1 MMSYKSKQF
10 LWLVLKL
17 LIVIVFGYSI
27 YEEIAYNEKI
37 KFRDF
42 YSILI
47 DFDVFSIK
55 NITFLIIFSA
65 FNWFLEIT
73 KWRILVTKIQFISWS
88 QAAKQ
93 SLSSLSFSLI
103 TPNRIG
109 EYGAK
114 ALYYPKAQRKE
125 ILILNFIGNFY
136 QLIVT
141 VFIGL
146 IGMLYLRQYFSNTIT
161 EEISIV
167 ATLAVVVIILCFL
180 FVERISFLKKWR
192 KKVTLRLN
200 FRNDTSNQKVLFIS
214 FLRYFIFSHQ
224 FYFLLLIF
232 MIDISYWNVLA
243 CISSMYLISSVIPA
257 LSIFDFVIKGSVAV
271 YVFSFFE
278 INPIIVLSITT
289 LMWILN
295 FAIPAMI
302 GSYFVLQFKP
312 ASND

>member
-17 LIVIVFGYSI
+17 LIVIVCGYFI
-27 YEEIAYNEKI
+27 YERIANKQKI
-37 KFRDF
+37 DF
-42 YSILI
+42 NNFFSILI
-47 DFDVFSIK
+47 DFD
-55 NITFLIIFSA
+55 IFSLKNSIFLLIFTL
-65 FNWFLEIT
+65 FNWVLEIK
-73 KWRILVTKIQFISWS
+73 KWQILTRKVQKISWTE
-88 QAAKQ
+88 AVKQ
-93 SLSSLSFSLI
+93 SLSSLTFSLI

-114 ALYYPKAQRKE
+114 ALYYSKEQRKE
-125 ILILNFIGNFY
+125 VLILNFIGNFY

-146 IGMLYLRQYFSNTIT
+146 IGMLYLRQHFSDTIT

-167 ATLAVVVIILCFL
+167 ATLSVVVIVLSFL
-180 FVERISFLKKWR
+180 FVEKILFLKKWR
-192 KKVTLRLN
+192 KKVTVRIS
-200 FRNDTSNQKVLFIS
+200 FINDAPNQKALFIS

-232 MIDISYWNVLA
+232 MVDISYWNALT
-243 CISSMYLISSVIPA
+243 CIASMYLIASIIPA
-257 LSIFDFVIKGSVAV
+257 LSLFDFVIKGSVAV

-278 INPIIVLSITT
+278 VNPIIVLSTTT

-302 GSYFVLQFKP
+302 GSYFVLQLKP
-312 ASND
+312 MSND